1 MKSTGTFKR
10 FFYENLTAGG
20 VLGDTG
26 GGFSADTPFSHD
38 FYATGNNQIPK
49 GGGVL
54 TRSGKLKRIKRKRKK
69 KGKK

>member
-10 FFYENLTAGG
+10 FFYENLTTGAA
-20 VLGDTG
+20 LGDTG

-49 GGGVL
+49 GGAVL
-54 TRSGKLKRIKRKRKK
+54 TRSGELKRNRKRRKRK
-69 KGKK
+69 GKR